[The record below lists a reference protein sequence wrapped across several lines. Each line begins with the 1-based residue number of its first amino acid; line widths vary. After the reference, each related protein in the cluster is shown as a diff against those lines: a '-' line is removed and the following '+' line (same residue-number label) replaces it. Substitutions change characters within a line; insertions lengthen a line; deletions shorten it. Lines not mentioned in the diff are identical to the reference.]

1 MTTWRLW
8 LLRKTPY
15 PFCNSKQKGHH
26 MLGYYAIYGGQ
37 YSDLIRSQNKT
48 RRWWQV
54 WLPHQIDAL
63 N

>member
-1 MTTWRLW
+1 
-8 LLRKTPY
+8 
-15 PFCNSKQKGHH
+15 
-26 MLGYYAIYGGQ
+26 MLGYFAIYGGQ
-37 YSDLIRSQNKT
+37 YSELVRSQKTT